1 MLQFSKWQ
9 LGGAALVALG
19 TVSGVASTLVTTAP
33 AEAQQANFSDVSFGY
48 WARPFIERLAQENII
63 AGFPDGTFKPN
74 QPVTR
79 AQFAA
84 IVQQAFDQPGTRSAP
99 NFPDVPA
106 NYWAS
111 NVISGAYSSGFLS
124 GYPDGRFQP
133 AQEIPRVQALVSLSN
148 GLNFTPQG
156 SVNEALGLYRDEGEV
171 PRYAQEAVA
180 AATQRNMVVNYPTP
194 NTLNPQRP
202 ATRAEVAAFVYQAL
216 VAQGKLP
223 ALEASSETAR
233 YIVTTGTA
241 GTPVTANPT
250 TPTTPTNQN
259 SNLRVEAGTPISVRY
274 PNAGANRIDII
285 VAPGQTVATSLEVA
299 QPIRNAAGQVLVPAG
314 STLQGRIVPVNIQ
327 GSSITAAQFVADS
340 LTVGN
345 NNYPVRIV
353 SSPVAATQN
362 VNQAT
367 LQGALVTT
375 AAQSILGPLVGNQN
389 IGNVIGQVITGSGNT
404 TSQNAVVVIN
414 PNQLELRV
422 DSAFSVNSVAQN

>member
-19 TVSGVASTLVTTAP
+19 TVSGVASTLVTTTP
-33 AEAQQANFSDVSFGY
+33 AAAQQANFSDVSFGY

-84 IVQQAFDQPGTRSAP
+84 IVQQAFDQPETRSAP

-106 NYWAS
+106 NFWAR
-111 NVISGAYSSGFLS
+111 NVISGAYSSGFMS

-133 AQEIPRVQALVSLSN
+133 AQEIPRVQALVSLAN
-148 GLNFTPQG
+148 GLSFAPQG
-156 SVNEALGLYRDEGEV
+156 SVNDALGLYRDEGEV

-194 NTLNPQRP
+194 NVLNPQRP

-233 YIVTTGTA
+233 YIVGSGTTTGST
-241 GTPVTANPT
+241 GSTGS
-250 TPTTPTNQN
+250 TPTNNQN
-259 SNLRVEAGTPISVRY
+259 ANLRVEAGTSVSVRY
-274 PNAGANRIDII
+274 PNSGGNRVDIV

-299 QPIRNAAGQVLVPAG
+299 QPIRNAAGQVLVPVG
-314 STLQGRIVPVNIQ
+314 SVLQGRIVPVNIQ

-345 NNYPVRIV
+345 STYQIRAV

-375 AAQSILGPLVGNQN
+375 AAQSILGPLLGNQN
-389 IGNVIGQVITGSGNT
+389 LGNVIGQVITGTGSA

-414 PNQLELRV
+414 PNQLDLRV
-422 DSAFSVNSVAQN
+422 DSAFSVNQVAQN

>member
-19 TVSGVASTLVTTAP
+19 TVSGVTSTLVTTTP
-33 AEAQQANFSDVSFGY
+33 AAAQQANFSDVSFGY

-84 IVQQAFDQPGTRSAP
+84 IVEQAFDQPGTRSAP
-99 NFPDVPA
+99 NFPDVAA
-106 NYWAS
+106 NYWARD
-111 NVISGAYSSGFLS
+111 VISGAYSSGFLS

-133 AQEIPRVQALVSLSN
+133 AQEIPRVQALVSLAN
-148 GLNFTPQG
+148 GLNFSPQG
-156 SVNEALGLYRDEGEV
+156 TVNEALSLYRDEGEV
-171 PRYAQEAVA
+171 PRYAQDAVA

-194 NTLNPQRP
+194 NVLNPQRP

-223 ALEASSETAR
+223 ALEANSETAR
-233 YIVTTGTA
+233 YIVGYGTGTS
-241 GTPVTANPT
+241 TVTNPT

-259 SNLRVEAGTPISVRY
+259 SSLRVEAGTPISVRY
-274 PNAGANRIDII
+274 PNAGNNQVDII
-285 VAPGQTVATSLEVA
+285 VAPGQTVAASLEVA
-299 QPIRNAAGQVLVPAG
+299 QPIRNAAGQVLVPVG

-345 NNYPVRIV
+345 NNYPVRAV

-362 VNQAT
+362 VNQST

-375 AAQSILGPLVGNQN
+375 AAQSILGPLLGNQN
-389 IGNVIGQVITGSGNT
+389 IGNVIGQVITGSGNA

-414 PNQLELRV
+414 PNQLDLRV
-422 DSAFSVNSVAQN
+422 DSAFSVNQIAQN

>member
-19 TVSGVASTLVTTAP
+19 TVSGVASTLVTTTP
-33 AEAQQANFSDVSFGY
+33 AAAQQANFSDVSFGY

-106 NYWAS
+106 NFWAR
-111 NVISGAYSSGFLS
+111 NVISGAYSSGFMS

-133 AQEIPRVQALVSLSN
+133 AQEIPRVQALVSLAN

-156 SVNEALGLYRDEGEV
+156 SVNEALGRYRDEGDV
-171 PRYAQEAVA
+171 PRYAQDAVA

-194 NTLNPQRP
+194 NQLNPQRP

-233 YIVTTGTA
+233 YIVGYGTGTPTTG
-241 GTPVTANPT
+241 
-250 TPTTPTNQN
+250 TPTTPTNTN
-259 SNLRVEAGTPISVRY
+259 ASLRVEAGTPVSVRY
-274 PNAGANRIDII
+274 PNSANSPVDII

-299 QPIRNAAGQVLVPAG
+299 QPIRNAAGQVLVPVG
-314 STLQGRIVPVNIQ
+314 SVLQGRIVPVNIQ

-345 NNYPVRIV
+345 NTYQIRAV
-353 SSPVAATQN
+353 SSPVAATRN

-375 AAQSILGPLVGNQN
+375 AAQSILGPLLGNQN
-389 IGNVIGQVITGSGNT
+389 LGNVIGQVITGTGAAT
-404 TSQNAVVVIN
+404 TQNAVVVIN
-414 PNQLELRV
+414 PNQLDLRV
-422 DSAFSVNSVAQN
+422 DSAFSVNQIAQN